1 MDYSLPGSTVHGI
14 SHARILLPPPG
25 DFPDPGIEP
34 ASPALVGGFFT
45 TEPLGRPVYYL
56 GFYYLSFRLCA
67 AWRTCKCWKKRP
79 WLVKVGEIDL
89 AISHFSSQNQQI
101 QANLFLKTC
110 YFILINNVVI
120 VSGGQQRDSAIYIHV
135 FILFQAPLLT
145 RQHWAEFQVLYNRSL
160 LSIHFKYSGVIE
172 RYRHSEGEVLWDVVW
187 HIWWQ

>member
-14 SHARILLPPPG
+14 SHASILLPPPG

-45 TEPLGRPVYYL
+45 TEPFGRPVYYL

-79 WLVKVGEIDL
+79 LLVKVGEIDL

-101 QANLFLKTC
+101 QANLF
-110 YFILINNVVI
+110 F
-120 VSGGQQRDSAIYIHV
+120 
-135 FILFQAPLLT
+135 
-145 RQHWAEFQVLYNRSL
+145 
-160 LSIHFKYSGVIE
+160 
-172 RYRHSEGEVLWDVVW
+172 
-187 HIWWQ
+187 